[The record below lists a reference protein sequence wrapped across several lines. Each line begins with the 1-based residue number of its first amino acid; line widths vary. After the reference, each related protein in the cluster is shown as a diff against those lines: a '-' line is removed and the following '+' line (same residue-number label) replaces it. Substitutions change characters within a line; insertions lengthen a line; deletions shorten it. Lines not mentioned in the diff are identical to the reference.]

1 MQNLTKCLT
10 WLLVVTLL
18 AGCVMPPMATAA
30 PVEPAAGQ
38 WQTWV
43 VTDVTT
49 VRPPVPPDEA
59 ATRQELQAL
68 KAMVA
73 QPDANTMAQVTYW
86 DAGAPSYRWLQI
98 ALAQIKSKPL
108 SNPRVARGLALLNV
122 AMYDSLVATWNA
134 KYSYNRPRPDQL
146 DPTLATLVTTP
157 TSPAYPAEHAVV
169 AGAAT
174 TILSYLYPDDAATFQ
189 AKAEEAGQ
197 SRVIAGVQ
205 FPSDIQAGFDL
216 GRAVA
221 EQVLERAKTD
231 GSDAQWDGVIPNG
244 PGQWRGEKPIEPLA
258 GTWTPW
264 VLTSTAEFRS
274 PAPPAYDSP
283 QLAVELQEV
292 KSMTNTWQ
300 STAKALYWQT
310 FDGIFTDWYVDANQY
325 IFEQHLDTNPPEVA
339 RIYAAMSIAQY
350 DAILAC
356 WDAKYTY
363 WSIRPNQVDES
374 IATLFPTPRHPSY
387 PSSHACDSSAIAGA
401 MAVFF
406 PAEADFLHARA
417 DEAALSRLWAGIHF
431 RSDIDAGL
439 TLGRVVAEKVM
450 AQVQQ
455 SSK

>member
-59 ATRQELQAL
+59 ATRQELQVL
-68 KAMVA
+68 KAMA
-73 QPDANTMAQVTYW
+73 APPDANTMAQVRYW

-98 ALAQIKSKPL
+98 ALTQIKSKPL
-108 SNPRVARGLALLNV
+108 TNPRVARGIALLNV
-122 AMYDSLVATWNA
+122 AMYDALVATWHA
-134 KYSYNRPRPDQL
+134 KYSYNRPRPSQL
-146 DPTLATLVTTP
+146 DPTLTTLVATP
-157 TSPAYPAEHAVV
+157 NSPAYPAEHAVV
-169 AGAAT
+169 AGAAAA
-174 TILSYLYPDDAATFQ
+174 ILSYLYPDDAATFQ
-189 AKAEEAGQ
+189 AQAAAAGQ

-205 FPSDIQAGFDL
+205 YPSDLQAGFDL

-231 GSDAQWDGVIPNG
+231 GSDAQWDGVIPSE
-244 PGQWRGEKPIEPLA
+244 PGHWTGEKPIEPLA
-258 GTWTPW
+258 GTWQPW
-264 VLTSTAEFRS
+264 VLTTTDEFR
-274 PAPPAYDSP
+274 PAPPPAYDSP
-283 QLAVELQEV
+283 QLAAELQEV
-292 KSMTNTWQ
+292 KAITNTWQ
-300 STAKALYWQT
+300 TTAKALYWQT
-310 FDGIFTDWYVDANQY
+310 FDGIFTDWYDYANQY
-325 IFEQHLDTNPPEVA
+325 IFEEHLDGNPPEVA

-363 WSIRPNQVDES
+363 WSIRPNQLDTTMV
-374 IATLFPTPRHPSY
+374 TLFPTPRHPSY
-387 PSSHACDSSAIAGA
+387 PSSHACDSSAIAAA
-401 MAVFF
+401 MVAFF
-406 PAEADFLHARA
+406 PGEADFLNAQA
-417 DEAALSRLWAGIHF
+417 EEAGLSRLWAGIHF

-439 TLGRVVAEKVM
+439 TLGRAVAEKVM

-455 SSK
+455 DKP

>member
-1 MQNLTKCLT
+1 MQNVIRWLT

-18 AGCVMPPMATAA
+18 AGCVMPPMRTNTLVA
-30 PVEPAAGQ
+30 PEAGR

-49 VRPPVPPDEA
+49 VRPAAPPDEA

-73 QPDANTMAQVTYW
+73 GADANTMAQVAYW

-122 AMYDSLVATWNA
+122 AMYDGLVATWNA
-134 KYSYNRPRPDQL
+134 KYSYNRPRPGQL

-157 TSPAYPAEHAVV
+157 DSPSYPAEHAVV
-169 AGAAT
+169 AGAAAA
-174 TILSYLYPDDAATFQ
+174 ILSYLYPDDAATFQ

-205 FPSDIQAGFDL
+205 YSSDIQAGFEL

-221 EQVLERAKTD
+221 EQVLERAKAD

-244 PGQWRGEKPIEPLA
+244 PGHWVGEKPIEPLA
-258 GTWTPW
+258 GTWQPW
-264 VLTSTAEFRS
+264 VLTSTDEFRP
-274 PAPPAYDSP
+274 PAPPAIDSP
-283 QLAVELQEV
+283 QLTTELQEI
-292 KSMTNTWQ
+292 KAMTNTWQ
-300 STAKALYWQT
+300 STEKALYWQT

-325 IFEQHLDTNPPEVA
+325 IFEEHLDTNPPEVA

-363 WSIRPNQVDES
+363 WSIRPNQLDERV
-374 IATLFPTPRHPSY
+374 ATLFPTPRHPSY

-401 MAVFF
+401 MEVLF
-406 PAEADFLHARA
+406 PTAADYLRARA
-417 DEAALSRLWAGIHF
+417 NEAALSRLWAGIHF
-431 RSDIDAGL
+431 RSDIDSGL
-439 TLGRVVAEKVM
+439 TLGRAVAEKVM
-450 AQVQQ
+450 MRVQPPGR
-455 SSK
+455 